1 MIGRA
6 YLWGMAAGGEKG
18 VANVLQILRSGIDEA
33 LLGLG
38 RASVHD
44 LVPRGPDRPAGLHP
58 RPEVARSTRPVESGP
73 EMSDVMAE
81 ARRRRTFAVIS
92 HPDAGK
98 STLTE
103 ALALY
108 AERIDSAGAV
118 HGKAGRRGVTS
129 DWMEMERKRGISITS
144 AVLQFGYRDCVIN
157 LLDTPGHGDFSE
169 DTYRVLAA
177 VDAAVMLL
185 DAAKGLEPQTLKLFD
200 VCRSRGHPGAHLR
213 QQVGPARPG
222 GPGAARRGRAD
233 DRAAPDAGDL
243 AGRRGRRAARAGRV
257 RDRRVH
263 PVHPHRGRGDPG
275 RAPRWCRPTEIAAAE
290 PEFWPAAQDELALLR
305 EIGADFD
312 EKDFLR
318 GVATPVLFGAALTGI
333 GVQRLLDA
341 LVELAP
347 APEARDD
354 ADGRPRDLDAP
365 LSGLV
370 FKVQAGMDRSHRD
383 RMAFVRICS
392 GRFERGMVLT
402 HAATGRPF
410 ATKYAQ
416 AVFGQQRTT
425 VEEAF
430 PGDIVGLVNAGALR
444 PGDTLYAA
452 DAGGVPGHPE
462 LRPGALR
469 GGPRGRRRHVQA
481 VPQGHR
487 AARQR
492 GRDPGADLGPAR
504 RPGAGAGRGRARCSS
519 RWSTDR
525 LENEFR
531 APVHAGAAGLLSR
544 PAHRRR
550 RARPRWP
557 GRARSRCCAGAPTAR
572 CSPCS
577 APSGGWRRCAASCPT
592 SPSTRCRRAP
602 PTADTGRR

>member
-1 MIGRA
+1 MTEVFVEPVR
-6 YLWGMAAGGEKG
+6 
-18 VANVLQILRSGIDEA
+18 
-33 LLGLG
+33 
-38 RASVHD
+38 
-44 LVPRGPDRPAGLHP
+44 VPAQ
-58 RPEVARSTRPVESGP
+58 
-73 EMSDVMAE
+73 

-108 AERIDSAGAV
+108 AEVIDTAGAV

-200 VCRSRGHPGAHLR
+200 VCRSRGIPVLTF
-213 QQVGPARPG
+213 VNKWDRPG
-222 GPGAARRGRAD
+222 REALELLDEVEQTIGLRPMPLTWPVGIAGELRGLLECATGEFTRFTRTAGGATRAD
-233 DRAAPDAGDL
+233 AE
-243 AGRRGRRAARAGRV
+243 RV
-257 RDRRVH
+257 
-263 PVHPHRGRGDPG
+263 PE
-275 RAPRWCRPTEIAAAE
+275 AEIAAAE
-290 PEFWPAAQDELALLR
+290 PEFWAAAQDELALLR
-305 EIGADFD
+305 EIGADFE
-312 EKDFLR
+312 EKAFLA
-318 GVATPVLFGAALTGI
+318 GSATPVLFGAALTGV
-333 GVQRLLDA
+333 GVARLLDA
-341 LVELAP
+341 LVDLAP
-347 APEARDD
+347 APEARED
-354 ADGRPRDLDAP
+354 ADGNPRPLEAP
-365 LSGLV
+365 TSGLV
-370 FKVQAGMDRSHRD
+370 FKVQAGMDRAHRD

-452 DAGGVPGHPE
+452 DPVHFPAIPSFAPEHFAVVRSADAGAYKQFRRGIEQLDSEGVIQV
-462 LRPGALR
+462 LVSDLR
-469 GGPRGRRRHVQA
+469 GDQAPVLAAVGPLQFEV
-481 VPQGHR
+481 VT
-487 AARQR
+487 
-492 GRDPGADLGPAR
+492 
-504 RPGAGAGRGRARCSS
+504 S
-519 RWSTDR
+519 R
-525 LENEFR
+525 LEAEFR
-531 APVHAGAAGLLSR
+531 APVTLEHLGYTITRRTDEAGAALLAGQSEVEVLT
-544 PAHRRR
+544 R
-550 RARPRWP
+550 RADGALLAVFSNKWRMETVRRKFDDLVLEPLP
-557 GRARSRCCAGAPTAR
+557 AGVQR
-572 CSPCS
+572 
-577 APSGGWRRCAASCPT
+577 
-592 SPSTRCRRAP
+592 
-602 PTADTGRR
+602 